1 MDTVSYSYFI
11 VTMAVS
17 LAIYEIAS
25 IKEWR
30 DFENWVMGRSRSL
43 NLSLL
48 AKLLVTEFYFL
59 NSFSLLIFVKIFVK
73 FIFKIQIVVVLW
85 QRQ

>member
-1 MDTVSYSYFI
+1 
-11 VTMAVS
+11 MAVS